1 MVDTK
6 PIIRTICRSCGCTN
20 LLSILSLGD
29 QYPSDFVDSTTSMKI
44 PLELVLCN
52 EDDVVLFEQYGSV
65 LGLSFWPS
73 LNNDEDKLRFYT
85 NF

>member
-52 EDDVVLFEQYGSV
+52 EDDGGCGLLQLKHTTPRAVSYTHLTLPTMCVV
-65 LGLSFWPS
+65 
-73 LNNDEDKLRFYT
+73 
-85 NF
+85 

>member
-29 QYPSDFVDSTTSMKI
+29 KYPSDFVDSTTSMKI

-52 EDDVVLFEQYGSV
+52 EDDG
-65 LGLSFWPS
+65 G
-73 LNNDEDKLRFYT
+73 
-85 NF
+85 